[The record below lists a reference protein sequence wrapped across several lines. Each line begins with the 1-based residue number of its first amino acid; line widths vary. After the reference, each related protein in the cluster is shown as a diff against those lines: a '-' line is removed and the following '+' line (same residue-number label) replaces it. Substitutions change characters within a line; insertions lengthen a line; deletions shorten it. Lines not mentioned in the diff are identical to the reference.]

1 MIISPEPSARSLELL
16 GGEIVAGLADV
27 PFGAIP
33 KSELD
38 QLIFRALVSAGI
50 VSLSSSNFELARQL
64 QISVARVQAIKF
76 AYRIRDSSV
85 DDDTLLRDGVFFVP
99 RASDTQTLVFSI
111 EDRYTREVAI
121 ARLKT
126 VNTFT
131 DSSFNRERLVVATG
145 DFEEFVG
152 VLFPKDAKELKGAV
166 ARIRRKERLH
176 TAAEAVSSLIASTA
190 SAFVV
195 SLLTA
200 AAKI

>member
-1 MIISPEPSARSLELL
+1 
-16 GGEIVAGLADV
+16 
-27 PFGAIP
+27 
-33 KSELD
+33 
-38 QLIFRALVSAGI
+38 
-50 VSLSSSNFELARQL
+50 
-64 QISVARVQAIKF
+64 
-76 AYRIRDSSV
+76 
-85 DDDTLLRDGVFFVP
+85 VFFVP

-126 VNTFT
+126 VNSFT
-131 DSSFNRERLVVATG
+131 DSSFNRERVVVPTG

-152 VLFPKDAKELKGAV
+152 VLFPKDAKDLRTAV
-166 ARIRRKERLH
+166 AKVRTSKRMH
-176 TAAEAVSSLIASTA
+176 SAAEAVASLIASTT

>member
-1 MIISPEPSARSLELL
+1 MIISPEPSPPSLETV
-16 GGEIVAGLADV
+16 GREVVAGLADV
-27 PFGAIP
+27 PFGSIP

-38 QLIFRALVSAGI
+38 QLVFRALVSAGI
-50 VSLSSSNFELARQL
+50 VSLESSNFELARQL

-85 DDDTLLRDGVFFVP
+85 DDDALLRDGVFFVP

-126 VNTFT
+126 VNAFT
-131 DSSFNRERLVVATG
+131 DSSFNRERVVVPTA
-145 DFEEFVG
+145 DFDDFVA
-152 VLFPKDAKELKGAV
+152 VLFPKDAKLITAAV
-166 ARIRRKERLH
+166 AKIRRTQRIH
-176 TAAEAVSSLIASTA
+176 TAAQAVASLIASTT

>member
-1 MIISPEPSARSLELL
+1 
-16 GGEIVAGLADV
+16 
-27 PFGAIP
+27 
-33 KSELD
+33 
-38 QLIFRALVSAGI
+38 
-50 VSLSSSNFELARQL
+50 
-64 QISVARVQAIKF
+64 
-76 AYRIRDSSV
+76 
-85 DDDTLLRDGVFFVP
+85 VP

>member
-1 MIISPEPSARSLELL
+1 MIISPVPSARSLEVL
-16 GGEIVAGLADV
+16 GREVAAGLSDV
-27 PFGAIP
+27 PFGSIP

-38 QLIFRALVSAGI
+38 QLIFRALVAAGI
-50 VSLSSSNFELARQL
+50 VSLGSSNFELARQL

-99 RASDTQTLVFSI
+99 RASGTEILVFSI

-126 VNTFT
+126 VNAFT
-131 DSSFNRERLVVATG
+131 DSSFNRERLVVPTA

-152 VLFPKDAKELKGAV
+152 VLFPNDARELTSAV
-166 ARIRRKERLH
+166 ARIRRDKKLH
-176 TAAEAVSSLIASTA
+176 TAAEAVASLIASTA

-195 SLLTA
+195 SLLSA
-200 AAKI
+200 AAKL